1 MTVRKLALIPHDMPA
16 PSEGPQLRVAIATQD
31 GKLMNAHFGSARRFV
46 IFEVTPTTSRF
57 VETVSFAAVTG
68 ESGEHREDAPLG
80 AKVEAVR
87 GCNLLF
93 VLAIGASAASKVIS
107 ARIHPVK
114 LAEPEPVEQ
123 VIAKVQALMKG
134 TPPPW
139 LRRALA
145 STQTRAPAFLD
156 DDEEDTCQ
164 TSSD

>member
-1 MTVRKLALIPHDMPA
+1 MTMRKLGLVHDQPVA
-16 PSEGPQLRVAIATQD
+16 ADGGTSLRVAIATQD

-46 IFEVTPTTSRF
+46 IFEVTPTAHRF
-57 VETVSFAAVTG
+57 VETVSFDAVTG

-80 AKVEAVR
+80 AKVDAIR

-114 LAEPEPVEQ
+114 LAEAEPVEQ
-123 VIAKVQALMKG
+123 VITKVQALLNE

-145 STQTRAPAFLD
+145 SSQQRSPSFLE
-156 DDEEDTCQ
+156 EEDEP
-164 TSSD
+164 

>member
-1 MTVRKLALIPHDMPA
+1 MTMRKLGLVHNDTPA
-16 PSEGPQLRVAIATQD
+16 QAAGPCLRVAIATQD
-31 GKLMNAHFGSARRFV
+31 GKSMNAHFGSARRFV

-57 VETVSFAAVTG
+57 LETISFDAVTG

-80 AKVEAVR
+80 VKVDAIR
-87 GCNLLF
+87 GCNLVF

-123 VIAKVQALMKG
+123 VISKVQELMNSA
-134 TPPPW
+134 PPPW

-145 STQTRAPAFLD
+145 SSTKERSLSFLE
-156 DDEEDTCQ
+156 EEDEP
-164 TSSD
+164 

>member
-1 MTVRKLALIPHDMPA
+1 MSMRKLALVHNDELA
-16 PSEGPQLRVAIATQD
+16 PSAGPCLRVAIATQD
-31 GKLMNAHFGSARRFV
+31 GKQMNAHFGSARRFV
-46 IFEVTPTTSRF
+46 IFEVTKATSRF
-57 VETVSFAAVTG
+57 LETVSFDAVTG

-80 AKVEAVR
+80 AKVDAIR

-114 LAEPEPVEQ
+114 LADPEPVEQ
-123 VIAKVQALMKG
+123 VIAKVQELMNG

-145 STQTRAPAFLD
+145 SSQERSMSFLE
-156 DDEEDTCQ
+156 EEDEL
-164 TSSD
+164 

>member
-1 MTVRKLALIPHDMPA
+1 MTMRKLALIHNEEPEQA
-16 PSEGPQLRVAIATQD
+16 AGPCLRVAIATQD
-31 GKLMNAHFGSARRFV
+31 GKSMNAHFGSARRFV
-46 IFEVTPTTSRF
+46 IFEVTPKTSRF
-57 VETVSFAAVTG
+57 LETISFDAVTG

-80 AKVEAVR
+80 AKVDAIR

-123 VIAKVQALMKG
+123 VISKVQELMNSA
-134 TPPPW
+134 PPPW

-145 STQTRAPAFLD
+145 SSKERSLSFLE
-156 DDEEDTCQ
+156 EEDEP
-164 TSSD
+164 